1 MAAPPRRL
9 ASSVKKAYLT
19 LKALAAE
26 YKDAE
31 RSMSSRDRILANA
44 CMAGAMSLDTVMGS
58 KKEWENLDAEYA
70 DRVLDDDQ
78 EFIVCKDHKTHRTYG
93 DIAKWLPAGL
103 GECMRTY
110 KSLPR
115 PSGITTFLVP
125 SKAGAARV
133 DIPSLLKTFARL
145 YLPKQ
150 KVAPTVN
157 MIRKMFHTESEDDD
171 DADRHV
177 CAAWSAGFVF
187 GVREPEPT
195 HLGTENELVEAAA
208 MPAAPTAHMEA
219 EDDDAARMQIDSEG
233 VEPEQKVLE

>member
-31 RSMSSRDRILANA
+31 RSMSSRDRILADA
-44 CMAGAMSLDTVMGS
+44 CMACAMSLHTAMGS
-58 KKEWENLDAEYA
+58 QKEWEILDAECA
-70 DRVLDDDQ
+70 DRVLVDDQ
-78 EFIVCKDHKTHRTYG
+78 EFIVCNDHKTHRTYG
-93 DIAKWLPAGL
+93 DIAKWFPAGL
-103 GECMRTY
+103 REGMRTY

-145 YLPKQ
+145 FLPKQ

-195 HLGTENELVEAAA
+195 HLAIENELV
-208 MPAAPTAHMEA
+208 
-219 EDDDAARMQIDSEG
+219 
-233 VEPEQKVLE
+233 